1 VQVLGSTELRTIE
14 LPDQLQFIYGYQAG
28 WGDLVAPPAALLA
41 ALIWAWTTGHH
52 IFVAIF
58 IVIFGGLAFY
68 WINITPTHLSVSIRE
83 LVSRGNHN
91 RNIKAE
97 VTVPA
102 SDIQSLDYF
111 PAGPSAAAGLYAQ
124 CGQRQILL
132 MPGLTKGQA
141 SEVVNTIRARFP
153 QIEQSN
159 STRTSPGYSEPASG
173 AYVSL
178 TGLPPS
184 QPKP

>member
-1 VQVLGSTELRTIE
+1 VQVLGSTELKTIE
-14 LPDQLQFIYGYQAG
+14 LPDQLQFVYGYDAG

-68 WINITPTHLSVSIRE
+68 WINITPTRFSVSARE

-102 SDIQSLDYF
+102 SDLQYFEYLPQS
-111 PAGPSAAAGLYAQ
+111 PSGADGLYAQ
-124 CGQRQILL
+124 CGRKQVLL
-132 MPGLTKGQA
+132 IPALTPEQANEVANLIRIKFPGLGRSNA
-141 SEVVNTIRARFP
+141 APAPPEF
-153 QIEQSN
+153 IEPPGGY
-159 STRTSPGYSEPASG
+159 TSI
-173 AYVSL
+173 
-178 TGLPPS
+178 TGLPPTGPNS
-184 QPKP
+184 